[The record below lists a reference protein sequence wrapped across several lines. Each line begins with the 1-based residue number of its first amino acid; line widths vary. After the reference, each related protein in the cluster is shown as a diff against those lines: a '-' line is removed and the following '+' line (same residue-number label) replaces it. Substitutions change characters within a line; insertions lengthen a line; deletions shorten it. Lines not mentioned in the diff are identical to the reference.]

1 MYCLGFKILLE
12 QPGYCCS
19 EVYWSLQSFEFYNIN
34 GASETKRFA
43 DMFDRFFDCL
53 NVKNLG
59 EYKKKKKPNLSPYY
73 DPNEECLTWLEKEF
87 LGYLKEWKESVDN
100 RSGFTEAEKA
110 LMCLSK
116 ETLEGLHMTEAVQSL
131 RVQGSL
137 AMLPIRGN
145 SSLKRR
151 LFHDSEVVEDIPLP
165 KRLRQK
171 H

>member
-1 MYCLGFKILLE
+1 MLKLLHAM
-12 QPGYCCS
+12 Q
-19 EVYWSLQSFEFYNIN
+19 VYWSLQSFEFYNIN

-116 ETLEGLHMTEAVQSL
+116 ETLKGLHMTVKSFVEVTLHLLTLQGVSGQYILSSCFCQDPLENYFGNL
-131 RVQGSL
+131 RLLG
-137 AMLPIRGN
+137 
-145 SSLKRR
+145 
-151 LFHDSEVVEDIPLP
+151 D
-165 KRLRQK
+165 
-171 H
+171 